1 MSRRE
6 QPSNEDL
13 LAGRRHGMRLALV
26 LLAAALMVAAFIMGM
41 QGRLQ
46 ALFHPAVA
54 IAALVLVPVAAVI
67 GRQAG
72 GQVARQRR
80 ASRHRKPPW
89 PFFATLLG
97 VLPAG
102 GLFGVAGRS
111 SSGAFRAPSPL
122 ELLVQAVVWVGLA
135 ALLASLK
142 GQYQLWRFGED

>member
-6 QPSNEDL
+6 HPSNEDPV
-13 LAGRRHGMRLALV
+13 AGRRYGMRLALV
-26 LLAAALMVAAFIMGM
+26 LLAVALMVAAFIMGL

-54 IAALVLVPVAAVI
+54 IAALVLAPLAAVL
-67 GRQAG
+67 GRRAG
-72 GQVARQRR
+72 EQVARQRR

-89 PFFATLLG
+89 PFLPTLLV

-102 GLFGVAGRS
+102 VLFGVAGRA
-111 SSGAFRAPSPL
+111 SSGAITAPSPL

-142 GQYQLWRFGED
+142 GRYQLWRFGED